1 MAAGDKVQK
10 GQQWMVEYG
19 SFAYTG
25 YLPTS
30 ITFKD
35 TADDEAVKDERNATI
50 SHILTDPRIEMSCD
64 LLIKSTGS
72 ITPPAKGD
80 YITLTPPQGTS
91 TKYYCNDATVSFS
104 SGISRL
110 SLTLLREDSMIATY
124 DA

>member
-10 GQQWMVEYG
+10 GQQWMVEFG

-25 YLPTS
+25 YQPTDV
-30 ITFKD
+30 TFKN
-35 TADDEAVKDERNATI
+35 TANDEVVPDERGATI
-50 SHILTDPRIEMSCD
+50 SHILTDPRKEMTMN

-80 YITLTPPQGTS
+80 TITMTPPQGTS
-91 TKYYCNDATVSFS
+91 TKYYCNDASVSFS

-110 SLTLLREDSMIATY
+110 SLSLLREDSMIATY

>member
-10 GQQWMVEYG
+10 GQQWKVEFG
-19 SFAYTG
+19 SFAYAG

-30 ITFKD
+30 VTSKL
-35 TADDEAVKDERNATI
+35 TADDEAVKDERGATI
-50 SHILTDPRIEMSCD
+50 SHILTDPRREMTLD

-72 ITPPAKGD
+72 VTPPAKGD
-80 YITLTPPQGTS
+80 YITITTPEGVS
-91 TKYYCNDATVSFS
+91 TKFYCNDASVSFS

-110 SLTLLREDSMIATY
+110 SLSLLREDSMAATY

>member
-10 GQQWMVEYG
+10 GAQWKVEFG

-25 YLPTS
+25 YLPEDIS
-30 ITFKD
+30 FKS

-50 SHILTDPRIEMSCD
+50 SHILTDPRKEMTMT

-80 YITLTPPQGTS
+80 YITITTPEGVS
-91 TKYYCNDATVSFS
+91 TKFYCNDAQVSFS

-110 SLTLLREDSMIATY
+110 SLSLLREDSMAATY

>member
-25 YLPTS
+25 YLPQA
-30 ITFKD
+30 INWKA
-35 TADDEAVKDERNATI
+35 TADDEVVKDERNATI
-50 SHILTDPRIEMSCD
+50 SHILTDPRKEMTVD
-64 LLIKSTGS
+64 FLIKSTGD

-80 YITLTPPQGTS
+80 YISLTDPDGS
-91 TKYYCNDATVSFS
+91 SVKYYCNDASVSFS
-104 SGISRL
+104 SGITKL
-110 SLTLLREDSMIATY
+110 SMTLLREDSMAATY

>member
-10 GQQWMVEYG
+10 GQQWMVEFG
-19 SFAYTG
+19 SGAYTG
-25 YLPTS
+25 YLPTDW
-30 ITFKD
+30 TVKF
-35 TADDEAVKDERNATI
+35 TADDEVVKDERGATI
-50 SHILTDPRIEMSCD
+50 SHILTDPRREHTVTFM
-64 LLIKSTGS
+64 IKSTGS

-91 TKYYCNDATVSFS
+91 TKYYCNDASVSFS

-110 SLTLLREDSMIATY
+110 SLSLLREDSMIATY

>member
-1 MAAGDKVQK
+1 MAAGDTVQK
-10 GQQWMVEYG
+10 GQQWKIEFA

-30 ITFKD
+30 VTNKL
-35 TADDEAVKDERNATI
+35 TSDDEVVPDERGATI
-50 SHILTDPRIEMSCD
+50 SHILRNPRREISLD

-80 YITLTPPQGTS
+80 YITITTPENVS
-91 TKYYCNDATVSFS
+91 TKFYCDDATVSFS
-104 SGISRL
+104 TGISRL
-110 SLTLLREDSMIATY
+110 SLSLVREDSMAATY